1 MKLFWHIIK
10 FTFNAE
16 NAVYLVCSDFCR
28 LLSYE
33 FLRHQTL
40 CWGEEKEWDG
50 VNLQIEHNLMITSC
64 QKINSHSQ
72 TFFCGFDHDVN
83 PRGFCDQAEAGRRAS
98 LGPAAQLLNTSLLTT
113 YSVPDYD
120 LIAVNE
126 KIRSEKTIN
135 SYILA
140 SYGIKILWW
149 KSNGDHD
156 NRRDGIIN
164 SLGLQINNVLKLLIN

>member
-1 MKLFWHIIK
+1 
-10 FTFNAE
+10 
-16 NAVYLVCSDFCR
+16 
-28 LLSYE
+28 
-33 FLRHQTL
+33 
-40 CWGEEKEWDG
+40 
-50 VNLQIEHNLMITSC
+50 MITSC

-83 PRGFCDQAEAGRRAS
+83 PRGFFDQASASKSSIQRFVITEKVLTRAFSWLKAATTALTFKTLLRHYAKGLLRDYEPSDRTFWSTNPRGFCDQAEVGRRTS
-98 LGPAAQLLNTSLLTT
+98 QGPAAQLPNTSHLTT

-149 KSNGDHD
+149 KSNGDHK
-156 NRRDGIIN
+156 IIEEMA
-164 SLGLQINNVLKLLIN
+164 L

>member
-1 MKLFWHIIK
+1 
-10 FTFNAE
+10 
-16 NAVYLVCSDFCR
+16 
-28 LLSYE
+28 
-33 FLRHQTL
+33 
-40 CWGEEKEWDG
+40 
-50 VNLQIEHNLMITSC
+50 MITSC

-83 PRGFCDQAEAGRRAS
+83 PSGFCDQAEAGRRAS
-98 LGPAAQLLNTSLLTT
+98 QGPAARLPNTSHLTT

-140 SYGIKILWW
+140 SYGIKIL
-149 KSNGDHD
+149 
-156 NRRDGIIN
+156 
-164 SLGLQINNVLKLLIN
+164 